1 MSVRQAQPRDLPV
14 IRHTLEMHARTEAS
28 KFRQEAAVDEL
39 EHVLFGPDAFV
50 QVTIA
55 ERPDRS
61 VPTFAG
67 LAMWYRTFSSWART
81 SGIWLED
88 LFVVDAFRKSGV
100 GRELMEYLRS
110 QTDGRIEWDVTL
122 GNDGA
127 ERFYARLGAVALPD
141 VTRFRWVADDP
152 LQEAKL

>member
-1 MSVRQAQPRDLPV
+1 MSVRHALPADLPV
-14 IRHTLEMHARTEAS
+14 IRQTLEMHARTEAS
-28 KFRQEAAVDEL
+28 MFRDEAAVDEL
-39 EHVLFGPDAFV
+39 ENVLFGPDAFV

-61 VPTFAG
+61 APAFAG

-88 LFVVDAFRKSGV
+88 LYVVDSFRKAGV
-100 GRELMEYLRS
+100 GRELMDYLRT
-110 QTDGRIEWDVTL
+110 QTEGRIEWDVTL

-152 LQEAKL
+152 LQAAKL